1 VGPPAAHDQAGT
13 SSAGATDW
21 PASLRWEPDL
31 GARDVNL
38 SRVTDIAFTPM
49 EPGLRNEL
57 ITRTYGD
64 LADSMAE
71 LLGTENATWTAFGQ
85 WASHTIGS
93 YLRLPIPGLG
103 PMIAQ
108 AFGDGNR
115 DVFADIARA
124 HITFLDTV
132 GGAHRRGDDLDEAW
146 RRCIRGLN
154 RDLFHPPGGPDGGTE
169 DEFWASIRD
178 PRLELG
184 ARTRNQFLI
193 LGFRSYR
200 NALTEPDPER
210 KARLILLGNCLIG
223 LHEQRLLSLAISVG
237 FRSWLRTLTTL
248 WQLFTT
254 RYRWR
259 HRYPGTLRLRIENWW
274 IHFATRHVIG
284 VSLPTG
290 TVRVGRPV
298 PPGARPISITPAPSD
313 TVTPATAPPGA
324 GPQRRPARP
333 ILDVDE
339 DELLTSLMDRLGVD
353 GGPASCWNDLSD
365 RMAFIA
371 ALFAERQRD
380 PDWFGGDGLIIRPE
394 PSIDLDRELARHA
407 ERIADRPEPDEPASV
422 PSPLSDRQLDFLR
435 TRSPDL
441 ARLARQDLDYDSIV
455 DGPGRQA
462 LAPIKIDFERRH
474 RRLTRPG
481 GLLDPAT
488 CYHARNLFRGN
499 STIWFLGLLMRSL
512 PESYNSAIGAH
523 ALGLVSDLATDAFR
537 RTGETA
543 RFVLD
548 ILADDEGW
556 RLGRMVPDGPAYRS
570 VVGVRCMHAIV
581 ALRLGR
587 DHWDHRRFGAPIN
600 LEDLLG
606 AALSFC
612 VPPIEMLDDLGVS
625 LPPEARNTY
634 VRFWLGIGV
643 LLGLPEDMV
652 HGPDGRCLDYHQALA
667 LSRAIRRRHH
677 ARSVDGVRLTEALLV
692 GMVDGFP
699 RFAGWLAPGL
709 MQVMGRDRVGRQ
721 LMISV
726 GPGRR
731 RAAVVAA
738 VFSWSL
744 RLRPLRPAVRRLVQ
758 SIGRRWIMPF
768 VDQGRTRPY
777 RRPLQADDD
786 QRILSELR
794 SADYWPVDCKP
805 GAARSHGADR
815 RSVATDSRSRSRNEP
830 DREQERHR
838 RLQQYLAPQGLW
850 LLPRSEPDRRAG
862 AGAESRNGRGGR

>member
-1 VGPPAAHDQAGT
+1 MGPPAVQDQGAT
-13 SSAGATDW
+13 SSAVATDW
-21 PASLRWEPDL
+21 PASLRWDPDL
-31 GARDVNL
+31 AARDVSL
-38 SRVTDIAFTPM
+38 RRVTDIAFTPM
-49 EPGLRNEL
+49 EPRLRNEL

-64 LADSMAE
+64 LAEAMAE
-71 LLGTENATWTAFGQ
+71 LLGTENATWTGFGQ
-85 WASHTIGS
+85 WASHTIGR

-132 GGAHRRGDDLDEAW
+132 GRAHHRGDDLDEAW
-146 RRCIRGLN
+146 RRCRRDLN

-178 PRLELG
+178 PRLQLG
-184 ARTRNQFLI
+184 ARTRNQFLV
-193 LGFRSYR
+193 LGFRAYR
-200 NALTEPDPER
+200 NALTEHDPER

-259 HRYPGTLRLRIENWW
+259 HRDPGPLRLRIENWW

-298 PPGARPISITPAPSD
+298 PPGADPIPIPPAP
-313 TVTPATAPPGA
+313 PATATSIGARPGA
-324 GPQRRPARP
+324 GPDRRGARR
-333 ILDVDE
+333 IFDVDD
-339 DELLTSLMDRLGVD
+339 DELLVSLMARLGVD
-353 GGPASCWNDLSD
+353 GGPANCWNDLSD

-371 ALFAERQRD
+371 ALFARRQRD
-380 PDWFGGDGLIIRPE
+380 PDWFDGEGRVVRPE
-394 PSIDLDRELARHA
+394 PSIDLARELARHA
-407 ERIADRPEPDEPASV
+407 ERIAHRPEPDEPASV
-422 PSPLSDRQLDFLR
+422 ASPLSDRQLDFLR

-455 DGPGRQA
+455 GGLGRQA
-462 LAPIKIDFERRH
+462 LVPIMTDFDQRY
-474 RRLTRPG
+474 RRLSRPG
-481 GLLDPAT
+481 GLLDPPT
-488 CYHARNLFRGN
+488 CYRARNLFREN
-499 STIWFLGLLMRSL
+499 STTWFLGLLMRSL
-512 PESYNSAIGAH
+512 PESYSSAIGAH

-548 ILADDEGW
+548 VLAADEGW
-556 RLGRMVPDGPAYRS
+556 RLGRMVPNGPAYRS

-581 ALRLGR
+581 AVRLGQ
-587 DHWDHRRFGAPIN
+587 DHWDHRRLGTPIN

-612 VPPIEMLDDLGVS
+612 VPPIEMLDDLGVT
-625 LPPEARNTY
+625 LPPESRDTY

-643 LLGLPEDMV
+643 LLGLPEDV
-652 HGPDGRCLDYHQALA
+652 VRGADGRCLDYQQAQA

-709 MQVMGRDRVGRQ
+709 MQVMGRDSVGRQ

-744 RLRPLRPAVRRLVQ
+744 RLRPIRPAVRWLVQ
-758 SIGRRWIMPF
+758 RIGRRWILPF
-768 VDQGRTRPY
+768 AEQGRTRPY

-786 QRILSELR
+786 ERILAELR
-794 SADYWPVDCKP
+794 SADHWPVDCPP
-805 GAARSHGADR
+805 GEAPPNRLDQPSAATGSGPRPRS
-815 RSVATDSRSRSRNEP
+815 EP
-830 DREQERHR
+830 DHRQDRHR
-838 RLQQYLAPQGLW
+838 RLQQSLAPQALW

-862 AGAESRNGRGGR
+862 AGDDSRNGQAGG